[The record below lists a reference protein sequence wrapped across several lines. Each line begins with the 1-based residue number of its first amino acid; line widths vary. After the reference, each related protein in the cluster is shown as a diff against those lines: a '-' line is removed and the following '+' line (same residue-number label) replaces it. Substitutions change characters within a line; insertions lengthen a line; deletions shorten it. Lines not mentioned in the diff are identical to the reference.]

1 MRDAERLRE
10 KTQVNLDDRQMGAV
24 AVGGLLLLGVVFALG
39 LVIGKH
45 LAAQSQPSP
54 VEDAALESPPPSKPA
69 QGRTV
74 PVHVAQAGTPA
85 EPPRAPP
92 ATVAPA
98 KPVTIPP
105 PPKPL
110 EVAPAAE
117 KEKPVVL
124 TPPPKHLGD
133 YTVQVGAS
141 QDRAEAGRIEQR
153 ARAAGLKPYA
163 VEADLGKKGIWYR
176 VRVGAFKDKEAADRY
191 RKDVQRELRSAAVVM
206 STH

>member
-45 LAAQSQPSP
+45 L
-54 VEDAALESPPPSKPA
+54 
-69 QGRTV
+69 
-74 PVHVAQAGTPA
+74 VAQAGTPA

-153 ARAAGLKPYA
+153 ARAAGLKPYV

>member
-10 KTQVNLDDRQMGAV
+10 KTPVNFDDRQMGAV
-24 AVGGLLLLGVVFALG
+24 AVGGLLLLGGVFALG

-45 LAAQSQPSP
+45 L
-54 VEDAALESPPPSKPA
+54 
-69 QGRTV
+69 
-74 PVHVAQAGTPA
+74 VAQAGTPA
-85 EPPRAPP
+85 DSPGAQPTPP
-92 ATVAPA
+92 AAVAPA

-110 EVAPAAE
+110 EVAPAPE

-124 TPPPKHLGD
+124 TPPPKDRGD

-141 QDRAEAGRIEQR
+141 QDRAEAARIEQR
-153 ARAAGLKPYA
+153 ARAAGLKPYV
-163 VEADLGKKGIWYR
+163 VEADLGKKGTWYR
-176 VRVGAFKDKEAADRY
+176 VRVGAFKDKDAADRY